1 MSVLDFLFN
10 SKKKKGKEHLRN
22 LMNMAMADGVLD
34 DSEYEFLKNIALKY
48 DIDVTEVD
56 KLKIEI
62 SKQTDYTFE
71 KSLNK
76 FEQIFDLVKMMMA
89 DNHIDKR
96 EMQMCKV
103 FAKKIGFAS
112 QNVDEIVDSVIQNI
126 SIGNSIDET
135 RKRLAYLI
143 KD

>member
-1 MSVLDFLFN
+1 MSIIDFIFN
-10 SKKKKGKEHLRN
+10 TKKKKGKDHLRN

-48 DIDVTEVD
+48 EIPVNELD
-56 KLKIEI
+56 KLKIQI
-62 SKQTDYTFE
+62 SKQTGYNLE

-76 FEQIFDLVKMMMA
+76 FEQIYDLVKMMMA

-103 FAKKIGFAS
+103 FAKKIGFAV
-112 QNVDEIVDSVIQNI
+112 QHVDEIVDSVIQNI
-126 SIGNSIDET
+126 TIGNSAEET
-135 RKRLAYLI
+135 RTRLSYLI
-143 KD
+143 KE

>member
-1 MSVLDFLFN
+1 MSVLDFIFN

-34 DSEYEFLKNIALKY
+34 DTEYEFLKNIALKY
-48 DIDVTEVD
+48 DIPVSEVD

-62 SKQTDYTFE
+62 SKQTGYTFE

-76 FEQIFDLVKMMMA
+76 FEQIYDLIKMMMA

-103 FAKKIGFAS
+103 FAKKIGFAP
-112 QNVDEIVDSVIQNI
+112 QHVDELVDSVIQNI
-126 SIGNSIDET
+126 TIGNSAEET
-135 RKRLAYLI
+135 RKRLMYLI

>member
-1 MSVLDFLFN
+1 MSFLDFIFN

-34 DSEYEFLKNIALKY
+34 DTEYDFLKNIASKY
-48 DIDVTEVD
+48 EIPVNEVD

-62 SKQTDYTFE
+62 AKQSGYNVE
-71 KSLNK
+71 KSLNR
-76 FEQIFDLVKMMMA
+76 FDQIYDLVKMMMA

-103 FAKKIGFAS
+103 FAKKIGFAV
-112 QNVDEIVDSVIQNI
+112 QHVDEIVDSVIQNI
-126 SIGNSIDET
+126 TIGNSAEET
-135 RKRLAYLI
+135 RKRLSYLI